1 MMNKSNSTK
10 TKKKKGANLKRVLSN
25 DSQIQEPKQ
34 KMDNNA
40 NKKRKRCLYL
50 INHLFLFKLFYNSL
64 I

>member
-50 INHLFLFKLFYNSL
+50 MNHLFLFK
-64 I
+64 